1 MALNG
6 FNVPVVP
13 CGKNNTTNYKKKPL
27 IYTKSYQIYLF
38 NIFLMY
44 KNDTCIVLNK

>member
-6 FNVPVVP
+6 FNVLTVP
-13 CGKNNTTNYKKKPL
+13 CGLIYTQTVKKKPL
-27 IYTKSYQIYLF
+27 NYTKSYQIYLF

-44 KNDTCIVLNK
+44 KNDTCSVLNK